1 MSSALVST
9 HSPCQTLVNLYLV
22 RLDSFPNLTHLTY
35 GSYGIDLVLPYAVR
49 QLEAV
54 ASKCKLVEVT
64 FDVSLHD
71 IEDQLDP
78 DMCRAIDDALT
89 GGKFPSLEN
98 VYLHKT
104 IAFLSFAKLCN
115 AGLLKRLSKSYWRE

>member
-1 MSSALVST
+1 M
-9 HSPCQTLVNLYLV
+9 
-22 RLDSFPNLTHLTY
+22 SFPNLKRLTY
-35 GSYGIDLVLPYAVR
+35 GSYGIDLVLPYTVR

-64 FDVSLHD
+64 FDISLHD

-89 GGKFPSLEN
+89 GGKFPSLES
-98 VYLHKT
+98 VCLHKT
-104 IAFLSFAKLCN
+104 IAFLYFPKLSK
-115 AGLLKRLSKSYWRE
+115 AGLLRCLSKSYWRE